1 MPKFLET
8 YEIKLVITEPIEVP
22 LDRRMADIKKLM
34 DGDYAPA
41 GFITV
46 EVIGRSTVIT
56 VERNIGEDLEATN
69 RFADDG
75 FHPDSVARQLA
86 GEIRYVLDNTDG
98 ENPTAESIE
107 EELNECRFKVTG
119 LPRQYPLCKIEAT
132 LLAPEKGS
140 FSDKEWDL
148 LRDSLEQVLRER
160 EGTRLRRGSQPVLVG
175 LRVTVDDQQVHYYD
189 SGDLL

>member
-1 MPKFLET
+1 MPKFLKT
-8 YEIKLVITEPIEVP
+8 YEIKLVITEPLEVP
-22 LDRRMADIKKLM
+22 LDRRMSDIKKLM

-75 FHPDSVARQLA
+75 FNPDSVALQLA
-86 GEIRYVLDNTDG
+86 GEISYVLDTTEV
-98 ENPTAESIE
+98 ENPTAQSMV
-107 EELNECRFKVTG
+107 EELNEGRFKVTG

-132 LLAPEKGS
+132 LLGP
-140 FSDKEWDL
+140 DKQGFAGKDWDL
-148 LRDSLEQVLRER
+148 LRTTLEGVVRGREAFASK
-160 EGTRLRRGSQPVLVG
+160 ETQPVLVG

>member
-1 MPKFLET
+1 MPKFLKT
-8 YEIKLVITEPIEVP
+8 YEIKLVITEPLEVP
-22 LDRRMADIKKLM
+22 LDRRMSDIKKLM

-75 FHPDSVARQLA
+75 FNPDSVALQLA
-86 GEIRYVLDNTDG
+86 GEISYVLDTTEV
-98 ENPTAESIE
+98 ENPTAQSMA
-107 EELNECRFKVTG
+107 EELNEGRFKVTG

-132 LLAPEKGS
+132 LLAPDKGS
-140 FSDKEWDL
+140 FADKEWDL
-148 LRDSLEQVLRER
+148 LRDTLEQVLSQRTGAIPR
-160 EGTRLRRGSQPVLVG
+160 QSYQPVLVG

>member
-1 MPKFLET
+1 MPEFLKT
-8 YEIKLVITEPIEVP
+8 YEIKLVITEPLEVP

-34 DGDYAPA
+34 DGEYAPA

-75 FHPDSVARQLA
+75 FNPDSVALQLA
-86 GEIRYVLDNTDG
+86 GEISYVLDNTEV
-98 ENPTAESIE
+98 ENPTAQSMV
-107 EELNECRFKVTG
+107 EELNEGRFKVTG

-132 LLAPEKGS
+132 LLGPDKQA
-140 FSDKEWDL
+140 FSESRWKRLQEVLQEAVQGREALMLKEA
-148 LRDSLEQVLRER
+148 QA
-160 EGTRLRRGSQPVLVG
+160 VLVG
-175 LRVTVDDQQVHYYD
+175 LRVTVDEQQVHYYD